1 MCKRIQNLQVYSKDI
16 EYSVCAWAKRY
27 DERMDMI
34 MSQSEPDLR
43 QKYLTQRLFKRED
56 EHVDLIQSI
65 DEQMECE

>member
-27 DERMDMI
+27 DERMDMV

-43 QKYLTQRLFKRED
+43 QKYLTQRLFKRD
-56 EHVDLIQSI
+56 EYVDLIKSI
-65 DEQMECE
+65 EEQMEWE